1 MSVVSMMSWRD
12 KVRSSQ
18 SREEVGQIHGEEQS
32 RYGEEQSEEQSRIRR
47 GAVRGGGGES

>member
-32 RYGEEQSEEQSRIRR
+32 RYGEEQS
-47 GAVRGGGGES
+47 GEGVGQAKAGSSQG